1 MCRACSLLKLAFD
14 PKSVKFVKWVY
25 EKLTCLAH
33 CSILPTKTFETQP
46 ILPLW
51 WGGQVNSRGSH
62 VTKHEQ
68 AEREG
73 HSFNHVGE
81 SNG

>member
-1 MCRACSLLKLAFD
+1 MKPCNSFRTKHAARVDLSLLHKKLCVIFLHIHEL
-14 PKSVKFVKWVY
+14 S
-25 EKLTCLAH
+25 
-33 CSILPTKTFETQP
+33 FETQP

-51 WGGQVNSRGSH
+51 WGGQVNSCGSH